1 MNISLPPKHKVAED
15 QRKVNFALDR
25 EKFEKAISKLNC
37 RAIETITAQ
46 RTDSGYAHNNKLD
59 VLFQGF
65 CLAQDLMRNVIEFP
79 LVQHE
84 PAPVAPGEV
93 LLEIHR
99 CTSVFYGD
107 YEFKS
112 PGRQDTGVSI
122 GYVRT
127 NGSLW
132 PKAWDGDNIVYEDHH
147 RTGAEYID
155 IIAMPH
161 FDMHEDDFKT
171 ACAEAAEYARQ
182 ILQHKYTHVKTS
194 LVIPCVG
201 KDGHAASLVR
211 LTITHGEFLKDQVRY
226 KTHG

>member
-1 MNISLPPKHKVAED
+1 MNISFPPKFKLSED

-25 EKFEKAISKLNC
+25 EKFEKAMSKLNC
-37 RAIETITAQ
+37 RAIEVYTDM
-46 RTDSGYAHNNKLD
+46 RTESGYSGVRLD
-59 VLFQGF
+59 TLFQGF
-65 CLAQDLMRNVIEFP
+65 CLAQDLTRNIIEFP
-79 LVQHE
+79 LIQHE
-84 PAPVAPGEV
+84 PAPIEPGEK

-107 YEFKS
+107 FEFTS

-132 PKAWDGDNIVYEDHH
+132 PKAWDGDNIVYTDHH
-147 RTGAEYID
+147 TTGAEYID

-171 ACAEAAEYARQ
+171 TCEEAAEFARQ

-194 LVIPCVG
+194 LTIPCVG
-201 KDGHAASLVR
+201 KDGRMASLVR
-211 LTITHGEFLKDQVRY
+211 LTITHDEFLKDQVRY
-226 KTHG
+226 KNV